1 MLLLLLMVFVMRRAA
16 NPRWATRTKSCAY
29 RPLDYFFLCVLP
41 RNSKLRC
48 TYCFFFLDSLIVMT
62 TFKIIGNQKNS

>member
-29 RPLDYFFLCVLP
+29 RPLDYFFCVCCHATVNYDVP
-41 RNSKLRC
+41 IV
-48 TYCFFFLDSLIVMT
+48 FFFWTV
-62 TFKIIGNQKNS
+62 